1 MRASQIEF
9 RLRMGIMAAIICLGF
24 WSPWIETWGI
34 GRRISLLEWSAL
46 ELSRLGLFRFTVTTP
61 AVIVCAAI
69 IAALAAAL
77 RVWGTAWLGPG
88 VVNNFDM
95 KAGVVMAGG
104 PFRYVRNPLYIG
116 TWLMVVAMSF
126 DMPVTGAFFAVIA
139 IAFFLL
145 RLILGEEA
153 FLAGQLGEP
162 FQLYL
167 RSVPRLFPR
176 LRTNLPS
183 VTGQP
188 HWGWA
193 LLAEIN
199 PIGVF
204 LIVAILS
211 WRYED
216 TLMIKAFL
224 VSFGISLV
232 LRAFLPAKSSEL
244 VTTV

>member
-1 MRASQIEF
+1 
-9 RLRMGIMAAIICLGF
+9 MGIMAAIICLGF

-46 ELSRLGLFRFTVTTP
+46 ELSRLGLFRFTVATP
-61 AVIVCAAI
+61 MVILCAAA
-69 IAALAAAL
+69 IAALAAVL

-95 KAGVVMAGG
+95 KAGIVMAGG
-104 PFRYVRNPLYIG
+104 PFRYVRNPLYLG

-126 DMPVTGAFFAVIA
+126 DMPVTGAFFAVVL
-139 IAFFLL
+139 IAFFLF

-153 FLAGQLGEP
+153 FLARQLGQP

-183 VTGQP
+183 VPARP
-188 HWGWA
+188 HWGRA
-193 LLAEIN
+193 LLAETN
-199 PIGVF
+199 PVGVF
-204 LIVAILS
+204 LILAILS
-211 WRYED
+211 WRYENM
-216 TLMIKAFL
+216 LMIKAFL

-232 LRAFLPAKSSEL
+232 LRAFLPSKSSEL
-244 VTTV
+244 VSTT